1 MGLSKYFHGSK
12 NCQNFVRLLLKNWHA
27 TYCLHTNLLYKQ
39 PCVIL
44 TRMESEKF
52 YINKIKENLSHRQR
66 LNPHYSLR
74 AYARD
79 LGIHSSTLSQ
89 ILKGKRQLPVKNSV
103 EIVKILGLG
112 PKERTLFLESLHKT
126 KTNLDDIKIDSDDD
140 RFMLD
145 ESYFKAIAE
154 WEHYAIISL
163 FDIEHFDP
171 TVDEISTRLGI
182 TENRTDV
189 VLNNLLTCGLIKH
202 DKDGKL
208 IKAHPK
214 IRTTEDVSSTALKL
228 SHLETL
234 EMGKNKLEEVEVEL
248 RDFSSMTIAMDV
260 EKISEVKTIIRE
272 FRQKVLALIK
282 DGKKTDVFQL
292 AIQLYPLTKNL
303 NKQ

>member
-1 MGLSKYFHGSK
+1 
-12 NCQNFVRLLLKNWHA
+12 
-27 TYCLHTNLLYKQ
+27 
-39 PCVIL
+39 
-44 TRMESEKF
+44 METTTF
-52 YINKIKENLSHRQR
+52 YINKIKEDLSHKQR

-89 ILKGKRQLPVKNSV
+89 ILKGKRPLPLKNSV
-103 EIVKILGLG
+103 EIVKKLGLG
-112 PKERTLFLESLHKT
+112 PKERTLFLESLYKT
-126 KTNLDDIKIDSDDD
+126 KTNLDDIKIDNNDDD

-163 FDIEHFDP
+163 FDIECFEP
-171 TVDEISTRLGI
+171 SVNEISRRLGI

-189 VLNNLLTCGLIKH
+189 VLNNLLMCGLIKH
-202 DKDGKL
+202 DGEGKL

-214 IRTTEDVSSTALKL
+214 LRTTEDVTSTALKL

-234 EMGKNKLEEVEVEL
+234 EMGKNKLEEIEVEL
-248 RDFSSMTIAMDV
+248 RDFSSMTIAMDI
-260 EKISEVKTIIRE
+260 EKLPEVKTIIRE
-272 FRQKVLALIK
+272 FRQKVTALLR

-303 NKQ
+303 RKQ